1 VTVRLRLSHRTYIQ
15 PFRAALRTGHGLW
28 SHREGVLIC
37 LEDEAG
43 RSGYGEMAPIPGF
56 GTESSVDLVARFGSL
71 GEFATRDDLATA
83 FPAGPGRFAIDG
95 ALRQLGV
102 LPALNRSHDS
112 LPVAALL
119 PAGRRARSVLG
130 ERLEQGF
137 RTFKWKVG
145 VESAADELAMLD
157 ELLGELPTGARLRL
171 DANGSWDRR
180 TAERW
185 LNAAAERP
193 LDYVEQPTPASDTDL
208 LLGLANDYPTPLAL
222 DEAISTETDF
232 EFWLGEGWPGVWVV
246 KPTLLGAPTDWIAT
260 LRARASRVVFSSSL
274 EGPIARLAALEVAFA
289 DPATPEPIG
298 FGVGHVFSDD
308 SWNLGEPRPFLFASE
323 LTRRDATSVW
333 MDAR

>member
-1 VTVRLRLSHRTYIQ
+1 MRLRLQHRTYIR
-15 PFRAALRTGHGLW
+15 PFRAAIRTGHGLW

-37 LEDEAG
+37 LENEAG
-43 RSGYGEMAPIPGF
+43 RTGFGEMAPIPGF
-56 GTESSVDLVARFGSL
+56 GNESSVDLVARFGSL
-71 GEFATRDDLATA
+71 GEYATRDALANA
-83 FPAGPGRFAIDG
+83 FPAGPGRFAVDA
-95 ALRQLGV
+95 ALRQLGA
-102 LPALNRSHDS
+102 LPALTRLHDS

-157 ELLGELPTGARLRL
+157 ELLGDLPTGARLRL

-185 LNAAAERP
+185 LNASAERP
-193 LDYVEQPTPASDTDL
+193 IDYVEQPAPASDTDL

-246 KPTLLGAPTDWIAT
+246 KPALLGAPADWIAN
-260 LRARASRVVFSSSL
+260 LRARRARVVLSSAL
-274 EGPIARLAALEVAFA
+274 EGPIARRAALEFAFA
-289 DPATPEPIG
+289 DPGTPEPIG
-298 FGVGHVFSDD
+298 FGVGHVFADD
-308 SWNLGEPRPFLFASE
+308 SWNAGDPRPFLFASE
-323 LTRRDATSVW
+323 LERLDASALWT
-333 MDAR
+333 DAR